1 MRFVGTHGAIERLF
15 DAVDA
20 LALPSL
26 FEPFGNVVMEAM
38 AAGLPVMTSTACG
51 VTELVPAE
59 MRAFVVEDPTNPDEI
74 ASRMRSLIEARRG
87 DLAKVARAAAEKWT
101 WDRYAE
107 NLLAILATV

>member
-1 MRFVGTHGAIERLF
+1 VRFVGTHGAIERLF

-38 AAGLPVMTSTACG
+38 AAGLPVMTSAACG
-51 VTELVPAE
+51 ATELVPAE
-59 MRAFVVEDPTNPDEI
+59 MRAFVVEDPMNTDEV

-87 DLAKVARAAAEKWT
+87 LAAVARAAAEKWT
-101 WDRYAE
+101 WERYAE